1 MVEGRAEQGQAMT
14 IDRMIGSLI
23 FASRWLLLPFFLGL
37 IAGLVAL
44 LFKFWKGLIN
54 LADGIMSEGDNDI
67 MLAILSLVD
76 TTLVASLL
84 LIVIFSGYEN
94 FVARIGVD
102 DAADKPSWMGKV
114 GFGDLKLKLIGSI
127 VSISAV
133 ELLKAFMTSQ
143 SLTPEQLQ
151 WKVTLHL
158 TFVISGVL
166 FAVMDYVSVIKRK

>member
-1 MVEGRAEQGQAMT
+1 
-14 IDRMIGSLI
+14 
-23 FASRWLLLPFFLGL
+23 
-37 IAGLVAL
+37 
-44 LFKFWKGLIN
+44 
-54 LADGIMSEGDNDI
+54 